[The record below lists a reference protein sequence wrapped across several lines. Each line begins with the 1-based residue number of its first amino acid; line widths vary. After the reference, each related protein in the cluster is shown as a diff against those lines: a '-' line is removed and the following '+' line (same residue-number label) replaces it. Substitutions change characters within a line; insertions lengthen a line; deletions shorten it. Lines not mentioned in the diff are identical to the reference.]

1 LRLINL
7 IIFDKL
13 CVKWYFSL
21 KVKTRS
27 IFIAFVVVVIAV
39 AGILFI
45 NKKLKVNKLLAP
57 SVTPTIQQKI
67 ESKFLGLTIPT
78 DAERAELKDVSGGG
92 GIGLA
97 TRTEILAD
105 LPDPPKGQF
114 YQARLEKDGK
124 TVLIGNLK
132 IAKGGWM
139 INYNSGAFPGYNKVI
154 VTLGDT
160 HILEGSF

>member
-1 LRLINL
+1 MQTKN
-7 IIFDKL
+7 
-13 CVKWYFSL
+13 
-21 KVKTRS
+21 
-27 IFIAFVVVVIAV
+27 IFIAFVIVVAIIAGV
-39 AGILFI
+39 LIL
-45 NKKLKVNKLLAP
+45 NKKIKVNKILAP
-57 SVTPTIQQKI
+57 SAPPTVQQKI
-67 ESKFLGLTIPT
+67 VGKFLGLTIP
-78 DAERAELKDVSGGG
+78 DDVERAELKDVSGGG
-92 GIGLA
+92 GIGIA

-139 INYNSGAFPGYNKVI
+139 ISYNSGAYPGYNKVI
-154 VTLGDT
+154 VMLGDT

>member
-1 LRLINL
+1 MRLIKL
-7 IIFDKL
+7 IIFDKR

-21 KVKTRS
+21 RMKTRS
-27 IFIAFVVVVIAV
+27 LFTAFVIVVIAV
-39 AGILFI
+39 AGILLI

-57 SVTPTIQQKI
+57 SVTPTVQQKI
-67 ESKFLGLTIPT
+67 ESKFLGLTIPD
-78 DAERAELKDVSGGG
+78 DAERTELKDVSGGE

-105 LPDPPKGQF
+105 LPEPPKGQF

-139 INYNSGAFPGYNKVI
+139 INYNSSAYPGYNKVI

>member
-1 LRLINL
+1 M
-7 IIFDKL
+7 
-13 CVKWYFSL
+13 
-21 KVKTRS
+21 KTRS

-105 LPDPPKGQF
+105 LPDPPKGQL
-114 YQARLEKDGK
+114 YQARLEKDDK
-124 TVLIGNLK
+124 TVLIGNLRV
-132 IAKGGWM
+132 AKGGWM
-139 INYNSGAFPGYNKVI
+139 ISYNSGAYPGYNKVI

>member
-1 LRLINL
+1 
-7 IIFDKL
+7 
-13 CVKWYFSL
+13 
-21 KVKTRS
+21 VKTRS

-39 AGILFI
+39 AGVLLM
-45 NKKLKVNKLLAP
+45 KKNLKVNKLLAP

-67 ESKFLGLTIPT
+67 ESKFLGLNIPT
-78 DAERAELKDVSGGG
+78 DAERAELKDVSGGS

-139 INYNSGAFPGYNKVI
+139 ISYNSEAYPGYNKVI
-154 VTLGDT
+154 VMLGDT